1 MVVELDAVVCN
12 GPPMDLEVI
21 LERFEEL
28 MWNFLARH
36 GSVRSDHATRQAS
49 GKSTLNTAL
58 LSLSTCLEMFAIWQQ
73 LANDMW

>member
-28 MWNFLARH
+28 MWNFV
-36 GSVRSDHATRQAS
+36 S
-49 GKSTLNTAL
+49 
-58 LSLSTCLEMFAIWQQ
+58 I
-73 LANDMW
+73 

>member
-28 MWNFLARH
+28 MWNFVVTLMFSSSGLRM
-36 GSVRSDHATRQAS
+36 AS
-49 GKSTLNTAL
+49 SCDK
-58 LSLSTCLEMFAIWQQ
+58 Q
-73 LANDMW
+73 